1 MSNVIKLERVPLLG
15 DSVYL
20 NDEER
25 RLLHYSLFFPGR
37 KDSRPGLV
45 AAARSD
51 IPVLPDIIA
60 RCIKEAHRLE
70 ESYDEGIESNIT
82 AIVLAGLERY
92 EEVVFPTDRL
102 KHKNLVRGAAF
113 ISGVVTEFCSRLAY
127 SQLQELGET
136 DRGAPDIRK
145 WAYNLLV
152 GERQKVTLNK
162 AGSRY
167 AKAII
172 SNTDFADF

>member
-15 DSVYL
+15 DSVLL

-60 RCIKEAHRLE
+60 RCIKEANRLE
-70 ESYDEGIESNIT
+70 ETHEEGIEANIIS
-82 AIVLAGLERY
+82 IVLAGLERY

-102 KHKNLVRGAAF
+102 KHKNLVRGSAF
-113 ISGVVTEFCSRLAY
+113 ISGVVSEFCNRLAY
-127 SQLQELGET
+127 SQLQELKEG
-136 DRGAPDIRK
+136 DMGALDIRK
-145 WAYNLLV
+145 WAYDLLV
-152 GERQKVTLNK
+152 GERQKLTLNK

-172 SNTDFADF
+172 LNTDFADF